1 MKSTVM
7 LVAGEASGDQHAA
20 KLVTG
25 LRRLN
30 PNVQFLGMG
39 GNRMRAAGVELL
51 VDSTK
56 LAVVGL
62 IEILAHYREIRS
74 ALKRMQAAVR
84 DHHPDLL
91 ILVDYPGFNLRLAA
105 TAKKAGVKVLY
116 YISPQVWAWRPGRV
130 NTIAQRVDMM
140 AVILPFE
147 VDIYRNANVPVHFT
161 GHPLVDEVKPTMTRS
176 QAFECFQLKAQGK
189 ILGLFPGSRQS
200 EIKRLMPV
208 LLQSA
213 RILMPRFPDLQLILP
228 IAPGLERED
237 FLPWLDQEP
246 LPITV
251 TQHAIY
257 DVIQLCDAIITAS
270 GTATLQIAL
279 LGTPMTIIY
288 KISPLTYWLARLLV
302 NVKHVGLAN
311 IVAPSPPVKEFIQHH
326 ARPDLIADEI
336 TRLLTDRSYAKQMR
350 RRLLE
355 VRNRLG
361 TDENSVDIAVL
372 VNEMLAGK
380 YRTD

>member
-1 MKSTVM
+1 M

-20 KLVTG
+20 KLVIA
-25 LRRLN
+25 LKKLN
-30 PNVQFLGMG
+30 PDVRFLGMG
-39 GNRMRAAGVELL
+39 GNKMREAGVELL

-74 ALKRMQAAVR
+74 AFHHMKAAVR
-84 DHHPDLL
+84 NQLPDLL

-130 NTIAQRVDMM
+130 KTIAQRVDIM

-147 VDIYRNANVPVHFT
+147 VRIYDEANVPVRFT
-161 GHPLVDEVKPTMTRS
+161 GHPLVDEAQPTMTRT
-176 QAFECFQLKAQGK
+176 QALANFQLEPTRK
-189 ILGLFPGSRQS
+189 ILGLFPGSRHS

-213 RILMPRFPDLQLILP
+213 RILMTRFPDLQLILP

-237 FLPWLDQEP
+237 FLPWLERDT
-246 LPITV
+246 LPITL

-257 DVIQLCDAIITAS
+257 DVIQICDAIITAS

-288 KISPLTYWLARLLV
+288 KIAPLTYWLARLLV
-302 NVKHVGLAN
+302 NVEHVGLAN

-361 TDENSVDIAVL
+361 TDENSIDIAVL

>member
-1 MKSTVM
+1 MKDTVM
-7 LVAGEASGDQHAA
+7 LVAGEASGDEHAA
-20 KLVTG
+20 KLVKS
-25 LRRLN
+25 LRMLN
-30 PNVQFLGMG
+30 PDVRFIGMG
-39 GNRMRAAGVELL
+39 GKKMRAAGVELL

-74 ALKRMQAAVR
+74 AFHQIQAAVR
-84 DHHPDLL
+84 DRPPDLL

-130 NTIAQRVDMM
+130 KTIAKRVDMM

-147 VDIYRNANVPVHFT
+147 VSIYDDANVPVRFT
-161 GHPLVDEVKPTMTRS
+161 GHPLLDEVKPSMTREQS
-176 QAFECFQLKAQGK
+176 LETFQLEPKHK

-208 LLQSA
+208 ILDSA
-213 RILMPRFPDLQLILP
+213 RILTKRFPDLLLVLP
-228 IAPGLERED
+228 IAPGLEQKD
-237 FLPWLDQEP
+237 FRPWLDQDP
-246 LPITV
+246 LPIIF

-257 DVIQLCDAIITAS
+257 DVIQICDAIITAS

-279 LGTPMTIIY
+279 LGTPMAIIY
-288 KISPLTYWLARLLV
+288 KISPITYWIARILV

-311 IVAPSPPVKEFIQHH
+311 IVAQSPTVREFIQHK

-336 TRLLTDRSYAKQMR
+336 TRLLTDSSYATQMR

-355 VRNRLG
+355 VRDRLG
-361 TDENSVDIAVL
+361 TGQDSIDIAVL
-372 VNEMLAGK
+372 VNGMLTGE
-380 YRTD
+380 Y

>member
-1 MKSTVM
+1 MKATVM

-20 KLVTG
+20 KLVIA
-25 LRRLN
+25 LKKLN
-30 PNVQFLGMG
+30 PHVQFLGMG
-39 GNRMRAAGVELL
+39 GKRMREAGVELL

-62 IEILAHYREIRS
+62 IEVLAHYREIRS
-74 ALKRMQAAVR
+74 AFRQMQAAVR
-84 DHHPDLL
+84 DQPPDLL

-130 NTIAQRVDMM
+130 KTIAKRIDMM

-147 VDIYRNANVPVHFT
+147 VGIYDDANVPVHFT
-161 GHPLVDEVKPTMTRS
+161 GHPLVDEVQPTMTRA
-176 QAFECFQLKAQGK
+176 QALTSFQLASERK

-208 LLQSA
+208 LLESA
-213 RILMPRFPDLQLILP
+213 RILVKRFPDLQLILP

-237 FLPWLDQEP
+237 FLPWLEQDR
-246 LPITV
+246 LPITL

-257 DVIQLCDAIITAS
+257 DVIQICDAIITAS

-288 KISPLTYWLARLLV
+288 KISPMTYLLARLLV
-302 NVKHVGLAN
+302 NVRHVGLAN
-311 IVAPSPPVKEFIQHH
+311 IIAQSPTVREFIQHK

-336 TRLLTDRSYAKQMR
+336 TRLLTDRSYATQMR
-350 RRLLE
+350 CRLLE
-355 VRNRLG
+355 VRDRLG
-361 TDENSVDIAVL
+361 TDQNSVDIAVL
-372 VNEMLAGK
+372 VNGMLAGEH
-380 YRTD
+380 